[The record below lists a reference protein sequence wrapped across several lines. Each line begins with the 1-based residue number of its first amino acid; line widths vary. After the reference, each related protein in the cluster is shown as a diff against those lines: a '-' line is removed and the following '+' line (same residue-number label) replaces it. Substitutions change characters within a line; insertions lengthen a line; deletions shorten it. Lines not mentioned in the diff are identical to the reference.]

1 MRNVVNPSFI
11 ASSFIASRPAVVA
24 ISGLVISGLA
34 ALAVAGLVASPPPA
48 QAETPP
54 AQAETRISQA
64 ETKVFFVENQPDGY
78 GIDQCLASGAKCGK
92 PMASAYCR
100 SRQYGEAVSYRKA
113 APVEMPKEA
122 CTANGCIDFVAI
134 ECQR

>member
-1 MRNVVNPSFI
+1 MRNITSSLV
-11 ASSFIASRPAVVA
+11 AS
-24 ISGLVISGLA
+24 LA
-34 ALAVAGLVASPPPA
+34 ALVVAPVVVSAVVVSALSA
-48 QAETPP
+48 
-54 AQAETRISQA
+54 RA
-64 ETKVFFVENQPDGY
+64 ETKIFFVENQPDGY